1 MTNNPVLIAYTVKGR
16 SGAKS
21 VWTRIGVAFPHDKGA
36 GLTVILD
43 ALPTDGRIVLVE
55 PRVDP
60 ANVAPRSP
68 AHLARYLQLTSVRY
82 ASCAR
87 PHE

>member
-1 MTNNPVLIAYTVKGR
+1 MANDPVLIAYTVKDR
-16 SGAKS
+16 PAAKS
-21 VWTRIGVAFPHDKGA
+21 IWRRIGVAFPHDKGA

-60 ANVAPRSP
+60 ANVAPRPPPLTPP
-68 AHLARYLQLTSVRY
+68 AMPDTDS
-82 ASCAR
+82 
-87 PHE
+87 